1 MNDAPLG
8 NTRDFSK
15 VKRVVVKVGT
25 ATLSQAA
32 GIDSSYVDSMA
43 AQLVALRASGRQVLL
58 VSSGAVGLGA
68 AELGLKERPTDV
80 RMRQACAALGQPVLM
95 NEYKRAFG
103 AFGVPVGQILLTNDV
118 LSDRQSYLN
127 LRSTVET
134 LLNLGAVPIFNE
146 NDAISIAEISRAFG
160 DNDRLSA
167 LVASKVDADLL
178 IILSDID
185 ALYDKDPRKFPDA
198 KPIPLVEKITQDIVD
213 GAGAAG
219 TAFSTGG
226 MRTKIR
232 AVLIAEK
239 GGCTTVLAHGR
250 EPEVVTRVLAGETLG
265 TVFLAKPRMKNRLR
279 WILNSLPQG
288 ELSVDEGALEALFHR
303 KSLLPRGV
311 TGVEGEFDKGAV
323 VLVNGKVKLVSKFSS
338 EELRQL
344 AGKDSLQVAQIL
356 GRKDVIARPE
366 DMVFLDPGM
375 A

>member
-1 MNDAPLG
+1 MN
-8 NTRDFSK
+8 RDFSK
-15 VKRVVVKVGT
+15 FKRVVVKVGT
-25 ATLSQAA
+25 ATLSKGA
-32 GIDSSYVDSMA
+32 GIDQGYVDDLA
-43 AQLVALRASGRQVLL
+43 AQLVGLQRRGCQILL
-58 VSSGAVGLGA
+58 VTSGAIGLGA
-68 AELGLKERPTDV
+68 GELGLTERPTDV
-80 RMRQACAALGQPVLM
+80 RMRQACAAIGQPTLM

-103 AFGVPVGQILLTNDV
+103 AHRVPVGQILLTNDV
-118 LSDRQSYLN
+118 LSDRAGYLN
-127 LRSTVET
+127 LRQTVET
-134 LLNLGAVPIFNE
+134 LLGLGGIPVFNE
-146 NDAISIAEISRAFG
+146 NDTIRIAEISKAFG

-198 KPIPLVEKITQDIVD
+198 RKIPLVEKITQEILE

-219 TAFSTGG
+219 SAFSTGG
-226 MRTKIR
+226 MRTKIK

-250 EPEVVTRVLAGETLG
+250 EPRVVTRILEGEELG
-265 TVFLAKPRMKNRLR
+265 TMFVAKPRMKNRLR

-288 ELSVDEGALEALFHR
+288 HLTVDDGALDALFHH

-311 TGVEGEFDKGAV
+311 TAVDGEFDKGSV
-323 VLVNGKVKLVSKFSS
+323 VLVNGAVKLVSKFSS
-338 EELRQL
+338 DELRQL

-366 DMVFLDPGM
+366 DMVFLDQSL
-375 A
+375 

>member
-1 MNDAPLG
+1 VS
-8 NTRDFSK
+8 RDFTK
-15 VKRVVVKVGT
+15 ARRVVVKVGT
-25 ATLSQAA
+25 ATLSKGA
-32 GIDSSYVDSMA
+32 GIDRDYVDAMA
-43 AQLVALRASGRQVLL
+43 AQLVALQKSGRQVLL
-58 VSSGAVGLGA
+58 VTSGAIGLGA
-68 AELGLKERPTDV
+68 GELGLTERPTDV
-80 RMRQACAALGQPVLM
+80 RMRQACAAIGQPTLM

-103 AFGVPVGQILLTNDV
+103 AYGVPVGQVLLTNDV
-118 LSDRQSYLN
+118 LSDRQGYLN
-127 LRSTVET
+127 LRATVET
-134 LLNLGAVPIFNE
+134 LLNLGGIPIFNE
-146 NDAISIAEISRAFG
+146 NDTISIAEISKAFG

-198 KPIPLVEKITQDIVD
+198 KKIPVVERITPEIVE

-239 GGCTTVLAHGR
+239 AGCTTVLAHGR
-250 EPEVVTRVLAGETLG
+250 EEGAVTRILAGEELG
-265 TVFLAKPRMKNRLR
+265 TVFLAKPRMRNRLR
-279 WILNSLPQG
+279 WILNSHPAGRLT
-288 ELSVDEGALEALFHR
+288 VDEGALEALEHR
-303 KSLLPRGV
+303 NSLLPRGV
-311 TGVEGEFDKGAV
+311 TAVEGEFDKGAV
-323 VLVNGKVKLVSKFSS
+323 VVVNDRVKLVTKFSS
-338 EELRQL
+338 DELRQL

-375 A
+375 N

>member
-1 MNDAPLG
+1 MSVG
-8 NTRDFSK
+8 SRDFSK
-15 VKRVVVKVGT
+15 IRRVVVKIGT
-25 ATLSQAA
+25 ATLSRGA
-32 GIDSSYVDSMA
+32 GIDHDYVDDVT
-43 AQLVALRASGRQVLL
+43 AQLTALQKGGRQVLL
-58 VSSGAVGLGA
+58 VTSGAIGLGA
-68 AELGLKERPTDV
+68 GELGLAERPTDIQ
-80 RMRQACAALGQPVLM
+80 MRQACAAIGQPTLM

-103 AFGVPVGQILLTNDV
+103 SHSVPVGQILLTNDV
-118 LSDRQSYLN
+118 LSDRQGYLN

-134 LLNLGAVPIFNE
+134 LLNLGAVPVFNE
-146 NDAISIAEISRAFG
+146 NDTISIAEISRAFG

-185 ALYDKDPRKFPDA
+185 ALYDRDPRKFPDA
-198 KPIPLVEKITQDIVD
+198 KPISVVEKITPEIVE

-226 MRTKIR
+226 MKTKLR

-250 EPEVVTRVLAGETLG
+250 EPDVLTRILAGETIG
-265 TVFLAKPRMKNRLR
+265 TVFLAKPRMRNRLR

-288 ELSVDEGALEALFHR
+288 HLTVDEGALEALQRR

-311 TGVEGEFDKGAV
+311 TGVEGEFEKGAV
-323 VLVNGKVKLVSKFSS
+323 VVVNGAIKLVTKFSS
-338 EELRQL
+338 EELRLL

-375 A
+375 S

>member
-1 MNDAPLG
+1 MS
-8 NTRDFSK
+8 RDFSK
-15 VKRVVVKVGT
+15 VRRVVVKVGT
-25 ATLSQAA
+25 ATLAKGA
-32 GIDSSYVDSMA
+32 GIDREYVA
-43 AQLVALRASGRQVLL
+43 TLANQLVTLQKRGSQVLL
-58 VSSGAVGLGA
+58 VTSGAIGLGA
-68 AELGLKERPTDV
+68 GELGLTERPTDV
-80 RMRQACAALGQPVLM
+80 RMRQACASIGQPVLM
-95 NEYKRAFG
+95 HEYKRAFG
-103 AFGVPVGQILLTNDV
+103 AHGVPVGQILLTNDV
-118 LSDRQSYLN
+118 LSDRAGYLN
-127 LRSTVET
+127 LRQTVET
-134 LLNLGAVPIFNE
+134 LLGLGGIPVFNE
-146 NDAISIAEISRAFG
+146 NDTISIAEISKAFG

-178 IILSDID
+178 VILSDID

-198 KPIPLVEKITQDIVD
+198 RKISIVERITPEILE

-219 TAFSTGG
+219 STFSTGG

-250 EPEVVTRVLAGETLG
+250 EPDVVTRILAGEELG

-288 ELSVDEGALEALFHR
+288 RLTVDDGALEALFHH

-311 TGVEGEFDKGAV
+311 TAVEGEFEKGSV
-323 VLVNGKVKLVSKFSS
+323 VLVNEAVKLVTKFSS
-338 EELRQL
+338 DELRQL

-366 DMVFLDPGM
+366 DMVFLDNGM
-375 A
+375 T